1 MYVCHKRNAAL
12 LLSLHHFTART
23 LSFYDQY
30 DHFVFIVRS
39 LYALHYIGQPYTVP
53 PNSRRNVV
61 TVLAAILREIFVQ
74 ADER

>member
-12 LLSLHHFTART
+12 LRSLHHFTART
-23 LSFYDQY
+23 LLSYDQY
-30 DHFVFIVRS
+30 DHLIFTVQS
-39 LYALHYIGQPYTVP
+39 LCTLVTVP
-53 PNSRRNVV
+53 PNSRRSVV

>member
-1 MYVCHKRNAAL
+1 MCVINEMLPCYDPCTILQLVHYYFMASMAILC
-12 LLSLHHFTART
+12 LLSS
-23 LSFYDQY
+23 LSAY
-30 DHFVFIVRS
+30 
-39 LYALHYIGQPYTVP
+39 YIGQPYTVP